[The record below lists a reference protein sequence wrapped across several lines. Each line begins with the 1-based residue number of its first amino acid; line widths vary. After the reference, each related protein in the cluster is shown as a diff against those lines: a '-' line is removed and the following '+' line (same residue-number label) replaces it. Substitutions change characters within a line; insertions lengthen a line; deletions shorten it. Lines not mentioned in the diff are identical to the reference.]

1 MKVLVAQ
8 HGAVTPAVTL
18 LADSALLRTARPMY
32 LPEFAPVIVA
42 APAVIARIDRL
53 GKHIAPR
60 FARRY
65 WKEVTTGFR
74 LLACEQNGQPMATTD
89 GALNSFDGAALQ
101 GDYPVNPADDTLAWT
116 HNGTTLCRTTL
127 GEVAQEIDEVVV
139 RVSQFATLKMGD
151 LIFLVMEPRTTLNIG
166 DRLGGTTGGEATLMT
181 AIK

>member
-1 MKVLVAQ
+1 M
-8 HGAVTPAVTL
+8 
-18 LADSALLRTARPMY
+18 ADSALLRTGRAMY
-32 LPEFAPVIVA
+32 LPEFAHTMVA

-74 LLACEQNGQPMATTD
+74 LLACEQNGQPMAMAEA
-89 GALNSFDGAALQ
+89 ALNSFDGAALQ
-101 GDYPVNPADDTLAWT
+101 GDYPASMADDTLAWA

-151 LIFLVMEPRTTLNIG
+151 LIFLVMEPRAPLSIG
-166 DRLGGTTGGEATLMT
+166 DRLSGTTGGETTLTT